1 MDINV
6 HSNLHKFVE
15 DFLRDK
21 HATID
26 PKKKSAFDGKIKSI
40 ESSFDNQL
48 EKAFENAG
56 ESLEKLNKEDG
67 FEMDYSYAKDI
78 LKDVVVKM

>member
-1 MDINV
+1 MDINI

-21 HATID
+21 HVTID
-26 PKKKSAFDGKIKSI
+26 PKKKSAFDGKIRSI

-48 EKAFENAG
+48 AKAFENAG
-56 ESLEKLNKEDG
+56 ESLKSISKEDG
-67 FEMDYSYAKDI
+67 FEMDYGYAKDI
-78 LKDVVVKM
+78 LKDVAVKM